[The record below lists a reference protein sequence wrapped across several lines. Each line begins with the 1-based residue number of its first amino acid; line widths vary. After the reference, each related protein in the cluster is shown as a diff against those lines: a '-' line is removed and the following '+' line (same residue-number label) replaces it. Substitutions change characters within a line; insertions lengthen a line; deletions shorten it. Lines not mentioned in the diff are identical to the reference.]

1 MLVLLLVLP
10 KRCMPQPCRWRAA
23 SAAEDGV
30 AGTAEKVSLPRSLRS
45 LSKMRL
51 MNSWPCRDTSSSRPD
66 SSKEK
71 QASKHRMSLVC
82 WVEGCE
88 VTSSVDDEQL
98 ALQG

>member
-1 MLVLLLVLP
+1 
-10 KRCMPQPCRWRAA
+10 
-23 SAAEDGV
+23 
-30 AGTAEKVSLPRSLRS
+30 VSLPRSLRS